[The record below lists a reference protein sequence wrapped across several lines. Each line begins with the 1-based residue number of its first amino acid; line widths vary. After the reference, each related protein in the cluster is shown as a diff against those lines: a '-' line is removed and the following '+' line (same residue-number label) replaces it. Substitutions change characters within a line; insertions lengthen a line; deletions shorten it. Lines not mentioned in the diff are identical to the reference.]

1 MLSETVIVG
10 VLSLVGT
17 LGGSLFGIL
26 AANKLTIYRIEQL
39 EKKVEKH
46 NNIIER
52 VAILEQSNN
61 TQWERVDEIREIVE
75 NIKKE
80 VYKHEQ

>member
-1 MLSETVIVG
+1 MSDTLIVG

-17 LGGSLFGIL
+17 LIGSLAGIL
-26 AANKLTIYRIEQL
+26 AANKLINYRIAQL

-52 VAILEQSNN
+52 TFKLERGLEDL
-61 TQWERVDEIREIVE
+61 TDEVHMFH
-75 NIKKE
+75 KS
-80 VYKHEQ
+80 